1 MWVYGHDFFNAGN
14 IEDLYA
20 FHYNPQEDKLV
31 QSAGWQVYDIAAEF
45 IRMETPSEF
54 WVETKLNKDFKVCFI
69 ISEIFHQNSYC

>member
-1 MWVYGHDFFNAGN
+1 M
-14 IEDLYA
+14 
-20 FHYNPQEDKLV
+20 